1 MDPLFTNS
9 FKLVTSHKCCKDGS
23 VILLDPS
30 VHQLI
35 GGVISTDN
43 DNDYDNDED
52 GVFHFLWDGSE
63 VPHVLSD
70 PVCST

>member
-1 MDPLFTNS
+1 M
-9 FKLVTSHKCCKDGS
+9 DGS

-30 VHQLI
+30 FHHLI
-35 GGVISTDN
+35 GGVISTDAN
-43 DNDYDNDED
+43 DYDNDYDDDED

-70 PVCST
+70 PVWIMCST